1 MKNNNIGRCYELNF
15 LFQVRNP
22 DYKLVHGYITSI
34 FPPYQTIDHAWCI
47 KGDIVYDAVLEKE
60 FPKIVYDGLYKTE
73 IGVIY
78 THEEAMN
85 KTLETGHYGYWHKI
99 KDLELDKHY
108 ENGKL
113 KEEFRKEL
121 ED

>member
-1 MKNNNIGRCYELNF
+1 MKNNIGRCYELNF
-15 LFQVRNP
+15 LFQVSNP
-22 DYKLVHGYITSI
+22 NYKLVHGYITSK

-47 KGDIVYDAVLEKE
+47 KGDMVYDAVLEKE
-60 FPKIVYDGLYKTE
+60 YHKMVYNGIYNPE
-73 IGVIY
+73 VAVIY
-78 THEEAMN
+78 THEEAMDKAL
-85 KTLETGHYGYWHKI
+85 KTGIYGCWHEVR
-99 KDLELDKHY
+99 DLELDKHY

>member
-1 MKNNNIGRCYELNF
+1 MKNIGRCYELNF

-22 DYKLVHGYITSI
+22 GYKLVHGYITSI
-34 FPPYQTIDHAWCI
+34 LPPYQTIDHTWCI
-47 KGDIVYDAVLEKE
+47 KGDIIYDAVMEKE

-78 THEEAMN
+78 TCKEAMN
-85 KTLETGHYGYWHKI
+85 KALETGIYGCWHEVRN
-99 KDLELDKHY
+99 LELEKCYD
-108 ENGKL
+108 NGKL
-113 KEEFRKEL
+113 KEKFRKKL